1 MPSPRNALLFFL
13 WLMATGRVAAE
24 SLPPEVYPSL
34 REGDHLIACVAP
46 FLGQD
51 LKPCVLPIDH
61 EMIKRHKNFGYTDAE
76 LQKWFGAPVTITL
89 DETGMQRSFIRPPPA
104 PGVHPRVIF
113 NPDDLPEIRERLA
126 KTAAGKAVMGDIRA
140 HLSATLT
147 GLKAECRADYD
158 KLIAGD
164 QGAAVWTNGNIPYC
178 LMYEAFRC
186 LVDDDQE
193 GGRRVAA
200 AVTTLAQMDEVKL
213 AENIAKEKA
222 KGAKGAPDDW
232 RVVGQGPTHEGTLG
246 LDYDFAYVW
255 MTAEQRATVRQT
267 IAHASAGMT
276 NIGCETLRALHSG
289 TSNWI
294 SWSARLIFLAA
305 AIEGEPGGDPE
316 TYRRCADAQTN
327 FIASMF
333 ATGEAYEGWGKNFM
347 FMEHLII
354 MAKRGREVIASAAIR
369 AAYNDCFVA
378 SMNPW
383 GDAFTFC
390 DSLGGTGNKISRN
403 ADVMIYHALFPK
415 DVSGDFMY
423 RNQLGGDYAN
433 ITGGRVNTH
442 HPFAVMDSLCCA
454 IFATDFT
461 PGATWDSEFAQVTRG
476 RPLTYFSQD
485 TCNLVTRSA
494 WDKDALYLDY
504 LTRAIPG
511 GHVYCDRSH
520 FSLYGLGRYWSIYRV
535 MRQVHEQYLP
545 ANRSVLLADGEG
557 PSIAEGRCVQMTD
570 RPLATVIATD
580 LGIAWNWQSKGFA
593 KPPTGVATGALPY
606 TFNDFRLQPSPIAWM
621 GMPLGDLPNWYTS
634 EKPPA
639 DDHERADW
647 YRRAVQVKKA
657 FRTAVLVRGTHPY
670 ALIVDD
676 LQKDDQ
682 PHAYDWGM
690 ILADDLALGSA
701 QRTGDAAH
709 PQADIILDERPKPPA
724 KGQPAPAADRHLL
737 VRVLEAAQ
745 LDAAAPAT
753 VDLMSVPNPPQ
764 KDMQITKLHIPS
776 QAVSADF
783 KLLLL
788 PYRQGQALPET
799 TWSVDHRTVTVA
811 WQDQVDQIT
820 FAPGKDGRTRV
831 AIARDHQAL
840 LGAE

>member
-1 MPSPRNALLFFL
+1 MPRIHTVLLTCLLGTGAL
-13 WLMATGRVAAE
+13 AAE
-24 SLPPEVYPSL
+24 ALPPEVYPSL
-34 REGDHLIACVAP
+34 RDGDHLISCVASH
-46 FLGQD
+46 LGQD
-51 LKPCVLPIDH
+51 VKPYVLPTDP
-61 EMIKRHKNFGYTDAE
+61 EMIKRHRNFGYTDGE
-76 LQKWFGAPVTITL
+76 LQKWFSAPVTMTL
-89 DETGMQRSFIRPPPA
+89 DETGMERSFITPPPA
-104 PGVHPRVIF
+104 PGLHPRVIF
-113 NPDDLPEIRERLA
+113 NGDDLPAIRQRLSGSG
-126 KTAAGKAVMGDIRA
+126 AGKAVMGDIRA
-140 HLSATLT
+140 HLLKTLT
-147 GLKAECRADYD
+147 GPTAEFRGDFD
-158 KLIAGD
+158 KLVAGD
-164 QGAAVWTNGNIPYC
+164 QTAAVFVNRDVPYC

-186 LVDDDQE
+186 LVDDDRE
-193 GGRRVAA
+193 GGRKVAA
-200 AVTTLAQMDEVKL
+200 AVTTLAQIDARKL
-213 AENIAKEKA
+213 AEAIAKEKA

-232 RVVGQGPTHEGTLG
+232 RIVAQEATHEGTLG
-246 LDYDFAYVW
+246 LDYDFAYGW
-255 MTAEQRATVRQT
+255 MTDEQRAAVRGT
-267 IAHASAGMT
+267 IAASSAGMT
-276 NIGCETLRALHSG
+276 NIGCETLHALHTG

-294 SWSARLIFLAA
+294 SWCARLIFLAA
-305 AIEGEPGGDPE
+305 AIEGEPGSDPE

-327 FIASMF
+327 FVASMYG
-333 ATGEAYEGWGKNFM
+333 TGEAYEGWGKNFL
-347 FMEHLII
+347 FMEHLIV

-383 GDAFTFC
+383 GGAFTFC
-390 DSLGGTGNKISRN
+390 DSLGGSGNKISRN

-415 DVSGDFMY
+415 DVCGDFMY
-423 RNQLGGDYAN
+423 RNQIDGDYAN

-454 IFATDFT
+454 IFASDFT
-461 PGATWDSEFAQVTRG
+461 PGATWDAEYAQVTKG
-476 RPLTYFSQD
+476 RPLTCFSQD

-511 GHVYCDRSH
+511 GHIYCDRSH
-520 FSLYGLGRYWSIYRV
+520 FSLYGLGRYWSIYHV

-557 PSIAEGRCVQMTD
+557 PSIAEGKCVQMTD
-570 RPLATVIATD
+570 GPQATVIATD
-580 LGIAWNWQSKGFA
+580 LGIAWNWQSRGIV
-593 KPPTGVATGALPY
+593 KPPKGATTGALPY
-606 TFNDFRLQPSPIAWM
+606 TFNDFRLHPSPIAWM

-647 YRRAVQVKKA
+647 YQRPVPVRKA
-657 FRTAVLVRGTHPY
+657 FRTAALVRGAHPY

-701 QRTGDAAH
+701 KSTGDATH
-709 PQADIILDERPKPPA
+709 PQADIVLDEKPKPPA
-724 KGQPAPAADRHLL
+724 KGQPAPSADRHLL
-737 VRVLEAAQ
+737 IRVLEAAQ
-745 LDAAAPAT
+745 LDATAPAT
-753 VDLMSVPNPPQ
+753 VDTLSVPNPPQ

-788 PYRQGQALPET
+788 PYRDGQPLPQT
-799 TWSVDHRTVTVA
+799 TWSADHLGVTVA
-811 WQDQVDQIT
+811 W
-820 FAPGKDGRTRV
+820 
-831 AIARDHQAL
+831 
-840 LGAE
+840 